1 MLANATTQG
10 RLSVRQIAFAA
21 ALAALTTL
29 AACKKTGENEFQVKT
44 PDVDV
49 STDSTTIR
57 TPDVDIVTDSA
68 KIVTP
73 DIDVKKD
80 TTMVAVPKVKVNKP

>member
-1 MLANATTQG
+1 M
-10 RLSVRQIAFAA
+10 RQIAFAA

-49 STDSTTIR
+49 STDSTTVR
-57 TPDVDIVTDSA
+57 TPDVDVVTDSA
-68 KIVTP
+68 RVVTP

-80 TTMVAVPKVKVNKP
+80 TSTVAVPKVRVNKP

>member
-1 MLANATTQG
+1 M
-10 RLSVRQIAFAA
+10 RQIAFAA

-49 STDSTTIR
+49 STDSSTIR
-57 TPDVDIVTDSA
+57 TPDVDVVTDSA
-68 KIVTP
+68 RVVTP

-80 TTMVAVPKVKVNKP
+80 TSTVAVPKVRVNKP

>member
-1 MLANATTQG
+1 M
-10 RLSVRQIAFAA
+10 RQIAFAA

-49 STDSTTIR
+49 STDSSTIR
-57 TPDVDIVTDSA
+57 TPDVDVVTDSA
-68 KIVTP
+68 KVVTP
-73 DIDVKKD
+73 DIDVNKD
-80 TTMVAVPKVKVNKP
+80 TSTVAVPKVRVNKP